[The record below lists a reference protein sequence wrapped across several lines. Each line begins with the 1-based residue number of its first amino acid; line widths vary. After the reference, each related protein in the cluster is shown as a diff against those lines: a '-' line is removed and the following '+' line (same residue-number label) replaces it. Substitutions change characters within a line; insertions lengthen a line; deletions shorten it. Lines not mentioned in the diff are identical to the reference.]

1 MEGKPGMRAMIR
13 LFASALALAATPAAA
28 QAPGEDSAVRVPA
41 CDRDCLIG
49 MVQQHMKALAARDPS
64 QLKLAPDV
72 RFTENNVLI
81 PVGDGLW
88 DTVTAVDATGLEAAD
103 PTTGNAASN
112 AEEVSAA
119 PVWPLVHTPLVRIT
133 SAVNEHT
140 MIVSMKGASMAIS
153 P

>member
-1 MEGKPGMRAMIR
+1 MTGMRTIVR
-13 LFASALALAATPAAA
+13 LLAGALALAAAPTVA
-28 QAPGEDSAVRVPA
+28 QAPCEGSAVRVPA
-41 CDRDCLIG
+41 CDHACLIG

-103 PTTGNAASN
+103 PT
-112 AEEVSAA
+112 
-119 PVWPLVHTPLVRIT
+119 
-133 SAVNEHT
+133 
-140 MIVSMKGASMAIS
+140 
-153 P
+153 